1 MARHSRS
8 DDARLVRQQPGT
20 YLKRMGNNAFLA
32 RFIPLRWRKSVPVVN
47 HVALTGVIG
56 MGTPLRPALTLKALN
71 PVLERAFTRKGLAAV
86 AISINSPGGSPVQS
100 ALIHARIRELAD
112 EHKLPVMV
120 FCEDVAASGGYWL
133 ACAGDEI
140 YADESS
146 VVGSIGV
153 ISAGFGFVEAIR
165 KLGVERRV
173 HTAGENK
180 SMLDPFRPERPEDV
194 EHLLSLQADV
204 HSAFKTLV
212 KSRRGARLTGEDQEI
227 FSGAFWSGRQ
237 ALARGLVDGIGHMR
251 QVLKARFGEKLVV
264 RTVQQSQGWGL
275 KRLGFASQ
283 AADIA
288 GNTLEAL
295 ETRAM
300 WSRFG
305 L

>member
-1 MARHSRS
+1 MASA
-8 DDARLVRQQPGT
+8 DT
-20 YLKRMGNNAFLA
+20 YLNCMGSNAFYTK
-32 RFIPLRWRKSVPVVN
+32 FIPLRFRKSVPVVN
-47 HVALTGVIG
+47 HVVLSGAIG
-56 MGTPLRPALTLKALN
+56 IGTPLRPALTLKAVN
-71 PVLERAFTRKGLAAV
+71 DTLERAFGRKSLAAV

-112 EHKLPVMV
+112 EKKVPVLV

-173 HTAGENK
+173 HTAGESK
-180 SMLDPFRPERPEDV
+180 SMLDPFKPERPEDV
-194 EHLLSLQADV
+194 EHLLGLQADV
-204 HSAFKTLV
+204 HAAFKALV
-212 KSRRGARLTGEDQEI
+212 TKRRGARLKADDAEI

-237 ALARGLVDGIGHMR
+237 AMAKGLVDGLGHMHE
-251 QVLKARFGEKLVV
+251 VLKRRFGEKLVI
-264 RTVQQSQGWGL
+264 RTVQPAQGWGL
-275 KRLGFASQ
+275 RRLGFGAQLS
-283 AADIA
+283 DIA
-288 GNTLEAL
+288 GNTLDAF